1 MLAGLN
7 KLLWGILSIFLVFMG
22 LKYTFRY
29 NFLQFRVK
37 QIIRSLSKDKN
48 TLKTLCLSLA
58 GRIGVGSIA
67 GVALAI
73 YIGGPGTILWL
84 WISAFIVA
92 PLSFLEAYLAVKY
105 KAKKDQEFLGG
116 PSLYIS
122 QGLNKKKLSLIYSF
136 LILLTYIGGF
146 LTIQSN
152 SISRLLSSL
161 IHVNPLTIGVFL
173 ALITFIIILK
183 GIKEISI
190 ITLFLMPIMTF
201 SYVLLGIIVII
212 HNYEIIPQIIF
223 NIVTEG
229 LNFQSFF
236 ASLIPTI
243 IIGIERGIF
252 SSEAGMGVAAI
263 AVGSSDSDDAF
274 KQGYLQ
280 ILGTYFISLLI
291 CTITAVIILT
301 SNYQALKLE
310 NLNGI
315 ELAQFAFNYHFGNI
329 GEHLLF
335 LITASFCFSTII
347 AGYYFGESSLKY
359 IYNYLS
365 SRSIFLLKII
375 TILLLIYGSFANS
388 LFLWNIV
395 DILVALLGLINIYA
409 LSKLSN
415 KVKIKEKK

>member
-291 CTITAVIILT
+291 
-301 SNYQALKLE
+301 
-310 NLNGI
+310 
-315 ELAQFAFNYHFGNI
+315 
-329 GEHLLF
+329 
-335 LITASFCFSTII
+335 
-347 AGYYFGESSLKY
+347 
-359 IYNYLS
+359 
-365 SRSIFLLKII
+365 
-375 TILLLIYGSFANS
+375 
-388 LFLWNIV
+388 
-395 DILVALLGLINIYA
+395 
-409 LSKLSN
+409 
-415 KVKIKEKK
+415 